1 MADVIQFK
9 TKDDYSHL
17 VIVKIDDD
25 TGEPVNY
32 YGIDE
37 MTEPQ
42 FKKFCADTG
51 TEYFQRCGLN
61 VSA

>member
-9 TKDDYSHL
+9 PKDDYSHL
-17 VIVKIDDD
+17 VFIKTDDD
-25 TGEPVNY
+25 TGEKFEVF
-32 YGIDE
+32 GIDE

-51 TEYFQRCGLN
+51 TKWFQRCGLSI
-61 VSA
+61 SA